1 MSVDVSVLSKIKQ
14 MGLFNP
20 EFYLSHYPV
29 TTARGSDDYD
39 EYYSEL
45 LEHYMESGWIDGF
58 DPSEK
63 FSTSDYICNYRNEE
77 NVEGNP
83 LLHYVQ
89 DGVKK
94 NCIRFIEPVIT
105 KIVLV
110 RNNSLLYEFVF
121 FF

>member
-1 MSVDVSVLSKIKQ
+1 MVTTLLYIVHKIGKVLVDVSVLSKIKQ

-45 LEHYMESGWIDGF
+45 LEHYLESGWIDGF

-63 FSTSDYICNYRNEE
+63 FSTSDYICNSSFPE
-77 NVEGNP
+77 
-83 LLHYVQ
+83 
-89 DGVKK
+89 
-94 NCIRFIEPVIT
+94 
-105 KIVLV
+105 
-110 RNNSLLYEFVF
+110 VF
-121 FF
+121 L